1 MDEPTL
7 TSLAHHLAA
16 NEESGFQ
23 EFRRLFFEALERR
36 RLAECRALLDILCAA
51 TSLPLQ
57 RECLYHQAILHFE
70 LRQYDQAEVILRGLL
85 ADDLSPVQ
93 RARTLLELAIH
104 LDMQGQWPEAEHFY
118 GAALAAYQ
126 ANQDEAGQAKTYNN
140 LGDSI
145 RYQVEHAE
153 SEPERLQEALS
164 YHQIALNLAQKVN
177 EKWELGRSWYGL
189 GMVYSL
195 LKQYALALAAFQAD
209 LSLSQ
214 ALDDPCDQGINLSD
228 SAALVYQPQGQWA
241 EAEAAL
247 EQAITFLRECEDD
260 LHLAEALTRRGNLL
274 AQHDRPVAALTSYDE
289 ALARA
294 ESIRARL
301 TAPTAQAGYR
311 TTVEFIYTAPVTWHV
326 RQGQAEQALSAAE
339 RARSRVL
346 ADLLAG
352 QDAQPQ
358 AEIPENLLQERTAL
372 RQALDQAYVEEEPP
386 TDLPRLEQALADL
399 DRQIELLDPTY
410 AGLEIV
416 AALTAAEVSRGL
428 PADAALLSY
437 VGDADDRLWIL
448 MVTAAGVR
456 AEPVKHVS
464 LRWLRG
470 YLADHLDGIRRGSLV
485 PDERTGHL
493 SPARL
498 LPPLYQALLGP
509 VWDTLQAARTVYIV
523 PFGPLHYLPL
533 GALTPD
539 LASPPALLAAG
550 RRVVYAPSA
559 TILLNY
565 CHRRRPSP
573 HLGWLAVAPQDERLQ
588 FTSGAAQ
595 TIVRQGGGSA
605 LIGPAATRQALLTQA
620 GRCRALCFL
629 GHALFDQRH
638 PMSSRLK
645 LADGSLHASEILRE
659 LRLQADLVILSACE
673 TGRSKVLRGDE
684 ILGLSRAM
692 LYAGTPSLLV
702 TLWPVHEI
710 PTRLLLEKLVENLP
724 LAGISNDPASTSHVV
739 VGQHFDPALAL
750 AATQYWLRTLSYA
763 EAQALLSRWEGLSAA
778 AIETHLTSLWHMT
791 HPGQTPQPESQLFAH
806 PFFWSPYILIGDQR
820 LS

>member
-1 MDEPTL
+1 MIPANYPSLTMDEPTL
-7 TSLAHHLAA
+7 ADLAHHLAA
-16 NEESGFQ
+16 NEASGFE

-36 RLAECRALLDILCAA
+36 RLAECRTLLDILCAA
-51 TSLPLQ
+51 NSLSLQ
-57 RECLYHQAILHFE
+57 RDCLYHQAVLHFE

-85 ADDLSPVQ
+85 ADDLSPAQ

-104 LDMQGQWPEAEHFY
+104 LDMQGQWVEAEQFY

-153 SEPERLQEALS
+153 SEPERLQEALA
-164 YHQIALNLAQKVN
+164 YHQMALNLAQNVN
-177 EKWELGRSWYGL
+177 EQWEVSRSWYGL
-189 GMVYSL
+189 AMVYSL
-195 LKQYALALAAFQAD
+195 MKEYGLALAAFQTD
-209 LSLSQ
+209 LSLLQ

-228 SAALVYQPQGQWA
+228 SAALVYQSQGQWA
-241 EAEAAL
+241 EAEAGL

-274 AQHDRPVAALTSYDE
+274 ARQNRLAEALTGYGE

-294 ESIRARL
+294 ESIRTRL
-301 TAPTAQAGYR
+301 TAPTVQASYR
-311 TTVEFIYTAPVTWHV
+311 ATVEFIYTAPLTLHL
-326 RQGQAEQALSAAE
+326 QQSQAEQAFTAAE

-352 QDAQPQ
+352 QAAQPQ
-358 AEIPENLLQERTAL
+358 AEIPKNLLQERATL
-372 RQALDQAYVEEEPP
+372 RQALDQAYAEEEPP
-386 TDLPRLEQALADL
+386 TDLPHMEQTLADL

-410 AGLEIV
+410 AGLEAV
-416 AALTAAEVSRGL
+416 SALTAEEVRQRL
-428 PADAALLSY
+428 PADAALLAY
-437 VGDADDRLWIL
+437 AGDADDRLWIL
-448 MVTAAGVR
+448 AITSAGVR
-456 AEPVKHVS
+456 AEPVKNISVG
-464 LRWLRG
+464 WLRG
-470 YLADHLDGIRRGSLV
+470 YLADHLDGIRRGSLT

-498 LPPLYQALLGP
+498 LPPLYQALLAP
-509 VWDTLQAARTVYIV
+509 VWDSLQAARTVYMV

-533 GALTPD
+533 GALMPD
-539 LASPPALLAAG
+539 QASPPPLLAAG

-573 HLGWLAVAPQDERLQ
+573 HRDWLAVAPPDERLQ
-588 FTSGAAQ
+588 FTLGAAV
-595 TIVRQGGGSA
+595 TIGNDSS
-605 LIGPAATRQALLTQA
+605 LIGPAATRQAFLAQA
-620 GRCRALCFL
+620 GRCRVLCFL
-629 GHALFDQRH
+629 GHAFFDRHH

-673 TGRSKVLRGDE
+673 TGRSRVLRGDE

-710 PTRLLLEKLVENLP
+710 PTRLLVEKLVEQLFWE
-724 LAGISNDPASTSHVV
+724 G
-739 VGQHFDPALAL
+739 FDPAHAL
-750 AATQYWLRTLSYA
+750 ATIQNWLRTLSCA
-763 EAQALLSRWEGLSAA
+763 EVQALLSRWEGLSAA
-778 AIETHLTSLWHMT
+778 AIEAHLTHLWQMT
-791 HPGQTPQPESQLFAH
+791 HPGQTPQAESQLFAH
-806 PFFWSPYILIGDQR
+806 PFFWSPYILIGDQAP
-820 LS
+820 SSIPPPNS